1 MSNVHHY
8 GDRDQLAEALASGIA
23 AVLAGAIA
31 TRGEARLAVS
41 GGTTPLRFFRRLS
54 QADIEWGKVTVTLV
68 DERFVDP
75 ESERSNLRLVR
86 ENLIRDKA
94 AVAHVIPLTDGSHAR
109 IEDAVATADHAIAM
123 LGRLDVAVLG
133 MGNDGHTA
141 SFFPQGDRLQDALD
155 PKCPHHVLSMVAPGA
170 GEPRLTMT
178 LHALLDAHFLA
189 LHIEGEEK
197 STALGEAGEAGA
209 VEEMPVRAVL
219 LGAGE
224 KLQIFWA
231 P

>member
-8 GDRDQLAEALASGIA
+8 GDRDQLADALASGVA

-31 TRGEARLAVS
+31 MRGEARLAVS

-75 ESERSNLRLVR
+75 SSERSNLKLVR
-86 ENLIRDKA
+86 ENLLQEKA
-94 AVAHVIPLTDGSHAR
+94 AAAHLVPLTDGSHGK
-109 IEDAVATADHAIAM
+109 IEGAVASADHAIAM
-123 LGRLDVAVLG
+123 LGRLDAAVLG
-133 MGNDGHTA
+133 MGTDGHTA
-141 SFFPQGDRLQDALD
+141 SFFPAGDRLRDALD

-170 GEPRLTMT
+170 GELRLTMT

-197 STALGEAGEAGA
+197 LMTLAKAREAGA

-219 LGAGE
+219 RSAGE